1 MRGQEHVQ
9 NENKESTYSS
19 MKTVANS
26 PYFVMIV
33 LRKRLHKKQDAKGE
47 GYYEENMVERSGC
60 LSNLST

>member
-1 MRGQEHVQ
+1 
-9 NENKESTYSS
+9 

-33 LRKRLHKKQDAKGE
+33 LRKRLHKKRDAKGE
-47 GYYEENMVERSGC
+47 SYYEENMVERSSC